1 MARLRSHLPAI
12 LTTLF
17 FVTVF
22 LVFFNG
28 YKQRGPSRRKFQ
40 KLPGGTEDVAADEI
54 KPEGEDKLALELAA
68 NKRIKKWVRDWQRCM
83 PEFDIRAMDDVGEAE
98 IDYEPVKMA
107 LVKEERKGPGKMFY
121 VGRSGKSINPWWK
134 RLVYKKEESGWQPY
148 IELPCFALLLS
159 KKGANIVLN
168 CTIFEGIQDAI
179 WLDKNRVALLGYES
193 VSRQMDVACKTVETC
208 SAPAIWVLDFAKGW
222 SHSYRGKIVTRD
234 YCDVETYLKKRLP
247 GFFGKEEK

>member
-1 MARLRSHLPAI
+1 MARIRSHLPTI

-54 KPEGEDKLALELAA
+54 KPEGEDKLVLELAA

-98 IDYEPVKMA
+98 IDYEPVDMA
-107 LVKEERKGPGKMFY
+107 LVKKSCNSARKMSILQISNQLALMLSACTLMITTTPAFTPGN
-121 VGRSGKSINPWWK
+121 G
-134 RLVYKKEESGWQPY
+134 
-148 IELPCFALLLS
+148 
-159 KKGANIVLN
+159 
-168 CTIFEGIQDAI
+168 
-179 WLDKNRVALLGYES
+179 
-193 VSRQMDVACKTVETC
+193 
-208 SAPAIWVLDFAKGW
+208 
-222 SHSYRGKIVTRD
+222 
-234 YCDVETYLKKRLP
+234 
-247 GFFGKEEK
+247 